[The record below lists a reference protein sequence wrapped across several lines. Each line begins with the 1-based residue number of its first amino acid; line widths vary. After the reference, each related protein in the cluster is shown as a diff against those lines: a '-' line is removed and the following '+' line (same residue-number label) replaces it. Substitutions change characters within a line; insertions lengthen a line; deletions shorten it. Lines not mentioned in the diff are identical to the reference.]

1 MILVIIALFREIF
14 RNHFIIIPPVSI
26 CITQKVMYN
35 NQSDRL
41 YPITSSYIHTTNR
54 TLRNAINTLT
64 TGETIHAVISL
75 LLGIS
80 SFFRKNFHIIKIII
94 TSTKIIINS
103 HVTAIFKALLLTL
116 QLLGR
121 AIKENILHKKLAI
134 SAFHRDTTSQYFII
148 IASNTTT
155 NNSHIITY
163 NVQFHSN
170 KGKTNHNNGRVI
182 VVGIIHQKRSFLL
195 DI

>member
-1 MILVIIALFREIF
+1 
-14 RNHFIIIPPVSI
+14 
-26 CITQKVMYN
+26 MYN

-80 SFFRKNFHIIKIII
+80 SFFRKNFHIRKIII

-103 HVTAIFKALLLTL
+103 HVTAILKALLSAP
-116 QLLGR
+116 QLFGR
-121 AIKENILHKKLAI
+121 TIKENILHKKLAI
-134 SAFHRDTTSQYFII
+134 IAFFRDIPSQYFII
-148 IASNTTT
+148 IASTVATKI
-155 NNSHIITY
+155 SHITTY
-163 NVQFHSN
+163 HAQFHIISGN
-170 KGKTNHNNGRVI
+170 TNRNNGRVT
-182 VVGIIHQKRSFLL
+182 VVGITHRKMILLL
-195 DI
+195 DIRSSFRNIFAIKNKTNVSIITASDQ